1 MLLKICVK
9 KKIIFKKKKKRKEE
23 EAHFYEMYL
32 VGIYVLYTTNKF
44 C

>member
-1 MLLKICVK
+1 MLK
-9 KKIIFKKKKKRKEE
+9 KRSSLKKKKKKE
-23 EAHFYEMYL
+23 AQHFYEMYL